1 MQNKGLEN
9 AKMLQT
15 LLSLFYE
22 IYSQLSQSNLKI
34 YGASENVNDF

>member
-1 MQNKGLEN
+1 MQIRPRK

-15 LLSLFYE
+15 FLSLFYE
-22 IYSQLSQSNLKI
+22 IYNQSSQSSLTI